1 MNVPIT
7 LPEKEGNW
15 DNEMKREKNAKDE
28 KKEKLE
34 KRQFDSS
41 FLLFTL
47 FYIDYKWSFLN
58 SSLVVN
64 T

>member
-1 MNVPIT
+1 MIVPIS

-41 FLLFTL
+41 FFLFTL
-47 FYIDYKWSFLN
+47 FCIDYKWSFPN